1 MTSPTGTP
9 LDKSAL
15 RLLSMLADTTGR
27 PLSADERFAGDEA
40 ALIAADLACKRENAA
55 IEITAAGRAYLA
67 RLAAARSGHAVD
79 PFRAQH
85 LDIVVRSAKGP
96 DGQATLA
103 IDESESPLAWLAR
116 RTGRDGRALIEAHQ
130 FQAGERLRA
139 DFTRAQVMPR
149 TTSHWQAPVARDRR
163 SGSQGMQFTEAAIAA
178 RQRLRRALDAVG
190 PEFAGLLIDI
200 CCFLKSLADIERE
213 RSWPQRSAKVV
224 LQLAL
229 DRLARHYGY
238 AAEISGS
245 GDVQVRTWLAADA
258 NFVVE

>member
-130 FQAGERLRA
+130 LQACARISRGRRSCRA
-139 DFTRAQVMPR
+139 RHPTGRRRSRATVVPEARACNSRKPQSR
-149 TTSHWQAPVARDRR
+149 RGNACVARSMR
-163 SGSQGMQFTEAAIAA
+163 SGRNSPVCSSTS
-178 RQRLRRALDAVG
+178 AV
-190 PEFAGLLIDI
+190 F
-200 CCFLKSLADIERE
+200 
-213 RSWPQRSAKVV
+213 
-224 LQLAL
+224 
-229 DRLARHYGY
+229 
-238 AAEISGS
+238 
-245 GDVQVRTWLAADA
+245 
-258 NFVVE
+258 